1 MRNKRGFTLVEL
13 LAVIVIL
20 GILLMIAVP
29 AISNVINST
38 KEKAVK
44 SQAMLFLDSAKKLTL
59 LNEENS
65 EYIVYRLTDL
75 DDDIDSERFK
85 GIVIAKLQ
93 SEKYKYY
100 IYLSD
105 STNGKIV
112 GKIVGNIDN
121 SNIFELA
128 SEDLIEINDVTENGN
143 IFFDF
148 SEDVVV
154 KIKIEGQTLAL
165 NSENKSLSKYY
176 ATNSEVSI
184 QGLGKGLVIKDS
196 VSKVR
201 ALLTSYQTLTKY
213 SNISNLISSFGEQY
227 KVEIPTLND
236 ISILSG
242 KTTIDNSICD
252 DNFFAQAEC
261 KNYESGLTSS
271 VAIWISCG
279 NGDTCYCRSNG
290 DIINS
295 ATYCPRM
302 AINGRIHTRGIG
314 SANIYF
320 SPVVTVDKSSIS

>member
-1 MRNKRGFTLVEL
+1 
-13 LAVIVIL
+13 
-20 GILLMIAVP
+20 MIAVP

-38 KEKAVK
+38 KEKTVK
-44 SQAMLFLDSAKKLTL
+44 IQAMLFLDSAKKLTL

-112 GKIVGNIDN
+112 GNIDD

-128 SEDLIEINDVTENGN
+128 SEDLIEINDVTENEN

-148 SEDVVV
+148 SKDVVV
-154 KIKIEGQTLAL
+154 KIEGQKLAL

-176 ATNSEVSI
+176 DTNSEVSI
-184 QGLGKGLVIKDS
+184 QGLGKGIVIKDS
-196 VSKVR
+196 VSEVR
-201 ALLTSYQTLTKY
+201 VLLTSYQTLTKY

-261 KNYESGLTSS
+261 KNFDSGLTSS

-320 SPVVTVDKSSIS
+320 SPVVTVDKSLIS

>member
-112 GKIVGNIDN
+112 GNIDD

-128 SEDLIEINDVTENGN
+128 SEDLIEINDVTENE
-143 IFFDF
+143 FSDF
-148 SEDVVV
+148 SEPVVV
-154 KIKIEGQTLAL
+154 KIEDQTLAL
-165 NSENKSLSKYY
+165 NNKSLSKYY

-184 QGLGKGLVIKDS
+184 QSLQDLGKGIVIKDS
-196 VSKVR
+196 VFEVR
-201 ALLTSYQTLTKY
+201 VLLTSYQTLTKY

-261 KNYESGLTSS
+261 KNFDSGLTSS

>member
-20 GILLMIAVP
+20 GILLMIAVL

-44 SQAMLFLDSAKKLTL
+44 SQAMLFLDSAKKVTL

-65 EYIVYRLTDL
+65 EYIVYTLTDL
-75 DDDIDSERFK
+75 DDDIDNERFK

-112 GKIVGNIDN
+112 GDIVGDIEG
-121 SNIFELA
+121 SNIFKLA
-128 SEDLIEINDVTENGN
+128 SEDLIEINDVTENEN
-143 IFFDF
+143 IFSDF
-148 SEDVVV
+148 SENVVV
-154 KIKIEGQTLAL
+154 KIEDQTLVL

-184 QGLGKGLVIKDS
+184 KDLGEGIVIKDYTS
-196 VSKVR
+196 EVR
-201 ALLTSYQTLTKY
+201 VLLTSNQTLTKY
-213 SNISNLISSFGEQY
+213 SNISNLISSFGGQY

-261 KNYESGLTSS
+261 KNFESGLTSS

-314 SANIYF
+314 SASIYF
-320 SPVVTVDKSSIS
+320 SPVVTVDKSLISE

>member
-1 MRNKRGFTLVEL
+1 MIL
-13 LAVIVIL
+13 IV
-20 GILLMIAVP
+20 
-29 AISNVINST
+29 
-38 KEKAVK
+38 K
-44 SQAMLFLDSAKKLTL
+44 
-59 LNEENS
+59 
-65 EYIVYRLTDL
+65 
-75 DDDIDSERFK
+75 
-85 GIVIAKLQ
+85 
-93 SEKYKYY
+93 
-100 IYLSD
+100 
-105 STNGKIV
+105 
-112 GKIVGNIDN
+112 
-121 SNIFELA
+121 
-128 SEDLIEINDVTENGN
+128 DLIEINDVTENEN

-154 KIKIEGQTLAL
+154 KIEGQTLAL
-165 NSENKSLSKYY
+165 NSANKSLSKYY
-176 ATNSEVSI
+176 DTNSEVSI
-184 QGLGKGLVIKDS
+184 QGLGKGIVIKDY
-196 VSKVR
+196 VSEVR
-201 ALLTSYQTLTKY
+201 VLLTPYQTLTKY

-261 KNYESGLTSS
+261 KNFESGLTSS

-314 SANIYF
+314 SASIYF
-320 SPVVTVDKSSIS
+320 SPVVTVDKSLIS

>member
-1 MRNKRGFTLVEL
+1 MIL
-13 LAVIVIL
+13 IV
-20 GILLMIAVP
+20 
-29 AISNVINST
+29 
-38 KEKAVK
+38 
-44 SQAMLFLDSAKKLTL
+44 
-59 LNEENS
+59 
-65 EYIVYRLTDL
+65 
-75 DDDIDSERFK
+75 K
-85 GIVIAKLQ
+85 G
-93 SEKYKYY
+93 
-100 IYLSD
+100 
-105 STNGKIV
+105 
-112 GKIVGNIDN
+112 
-121 SNIFELA
+121 
-128 SEDLIEINDVTENGN
+128 LIEINDVTENEN

-154 KIKIEGQTLAL
+154 EIEGQTLAL

-176 ATNSEVSI
+176 DTNSEVSI
-184 QGLGKGLVIKDS
+184 QGFGKGIVIKDY
-196 VSKVR
+196 VSEVR
-201 ALLTSYQTLTKY
+201 VLLTPYQTLTKY

-261 KNYESGLTSS
+261 KNFESGLTSS

-320 SPVVTVDKSSIS
+320 SPVVTVDKSLIS

>member
-29 AISNVINST
+29 TISNVINST

-44 SQAMLFLDSAKKLTL
+44 SQAMLFLDSAKKATL

-65 EYIVYRLTDL
+65 EYIVYTLTDL
-75 DDDIDSERFK
+75 DDDIDNERFK

-112 GKIVGNIDN
+112 GDIEG
-121 SNIFELA
+121 SNIFKLA
-128 SEDLIEINDVTENGN
+128 SEDLIEINDVTENEN
-143 IFFDF
+143 IFSDF
-148 SEDVVV
+148 SENVVV
-154 KIKIEGQTLAL
+154 KIEDQTLVL

-176 ATNSEVSI
+176 ATKSEVSI
-184 QGLGKGLVIKDS
+184 KDLGEGIVIKDYTS
-196 VSKVR
+196 EVR
-201 ALLTSYQTLTKY
+201 VLLTSNQTLTKY
-213 SNISNLISSFGEQY
+213 SNISNLISSFGGQY
-227 KVEIPTLND
+227 KVEIPALND

-261 KNYESGLTSS
+261 KNFESGLTSS

-314 SANIYF
+314 SASIYF
-320 SPVVTVDKSSIS
+320 SPVVTVDKSLISE